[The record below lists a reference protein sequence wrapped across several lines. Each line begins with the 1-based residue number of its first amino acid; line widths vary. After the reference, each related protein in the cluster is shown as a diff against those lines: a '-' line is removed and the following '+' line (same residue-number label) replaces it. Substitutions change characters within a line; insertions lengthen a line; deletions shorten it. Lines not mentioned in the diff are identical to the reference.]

1 MNQTFTF
8 DVLRLNV
15 DIGPRL
21 TQLTISLDLNC
32 LNILGAIDA
41 DDLVLLIETKPL
53 APTSLYLLVELVPTL
68 FSRLLLDEH
77 LVNILVETQCA
88 DPLLERHIVDRY
100 HTAVGDQH
108 VDLIVEHLRVQSEE
122 A

>member
-1 MNQTFTF
+1 M
-8 DVLRLNV
+8 
-15 DIGPRL
+15 I
-21 TQLTISLDLNC
+21 QLTISLDLYS
-32 LNILGAIDA
+32 LNVLVAIDT
-41 DDLVLLIETKPL
+41 DDLVLLVETESL
-53 APTSLYLLVELVPTL
+53 APTSLYLLFELVPTL
-68 FSRLLLDEH
+68 FPRLLLDEH